1 LRILVN
7 TRLLLYDKLDGI
19 GWFAFETL
27 KRITAEHPEYEF
39 IFVFD
44 RPFHPDFVFSSNV
57 RAVVAPPPTRHPV
70 LIFLWFELS
79 IPFLIRKLR
88 PDVFLSPDG
97 FLSLSAKV
105 KSLTVIHDLN
115 FEHNPQDLPWKYRVF
130 YRFFFKRYAK
140 KASRIATVSEFSASD
155 ISQHYSVIR
164 DKIDV
169 VYNGVAEGFKP
180 LPPERIREIR
190 EEFSEGDPYFIFVGS
205 IHPRKNIINL
215 LKAFDLFRLRTS
227 YPMNLLIVGKKQWCS
242 SSIEE
247 THRKMKY
254 QKDVIF
260 TGRLDVDKLQQV
272 VASAFALTYVSL
284 FEGFGI
290 PLLEAMKC
298 NVPVITSNITSMPEV
313 AGDAA
318 LFVDPY
324 RPDEIA
330 QAMEQLATNEQLRK
344 ELIRKGAVRCENFSW
359 ELSANLL
366 WQSIMKTIHQTQ

>member
-1 LRILVN
+1 
-7 TRLLLYDKLDGI
+7 
-19 GWFAFETL
+19 
-27 KRITAEHPEYEF
+27 
-39 IFVFD
+39 
-44 RPFHPDFVFSSNV
+44 
-57 RAVVAPPPTRHPV
+57 
-70 LIFLWFELS
+70 
-79 IPFLIRKLR
+79 
-88 PDVFLSPDG
+88 
-97 FLSLSAKV
+97 V